1 MSGFPIYVDEGMSKM
16 DQRITGGR
24 EWPERYTYWPARRV
38 GNLLFIAGTTGTD
51 DTGRIVAPNDIAQQ
65 TR

>member
-1 MSGFPIYVDEGMSKM
+1 M